1 MDNQAGVARAR
12 AKDTREAWAEV
23 VPSAWDLIPI
33 ADLYSRVLYEKLQP
47 TNSFPPNRTH
57 LITSLAFFLPRHS
70 STLTPHSPTTT
81 MAPIKILIINPNTNQ
96 SMTDSLRDP
105 IESLGY
111 NNVQPPPS
119 NPLDP
124 SHPPTPQFY
133 PITPLPKPQLHPQ
146 APTTPPKLTPPP
158 DNLHLP
164 HRPLRPPQHRLPRRR
179 RPLSHPHPP
188 LPPPPP
194 PHPRRL
200 PRRLLLPAPA
210 RPPPQTAHRGPRA
223 RHHGRERRGGGAAAA
238 GGSAVRDR
246 EHGGRVEGGV
256 GGCGGGGGGVWGG
269 GDVRG

>member
-70 STLTPHSPTTT
+70 STLTPYSPKTT

-111 NNVQPPPS
+111 NNVQPPP
-119 NPLDP
+119 PTHP
-124 SHPPTPQFY
+124 THHTHPPPKS
-133 PITPLPKPQLHPQ
+133 TPLPRSPSPNYTLKTNTPTRQPTPTTPPPQ
-146 APTTPPKLTPPP
+146 APTASTPSPTPPSQPRTPSPP
-158 DNLHLP
+158 SSP
-164 HRPLRPPQHRLPRRR
+164 TSPPTTPSSSPATPRTRSSPSSNSAPRRPCSASWTRASR
-179 RPLSHPHPP
+179 R
-188 LPPPPP
+188 
-194 PHPRRL
+194 RCRCC
-200 PRRLLLPAPA
+200 
-210 RPPPQTAHRGPRA
+210 
-223 RHHGRERRGGGAAAA
+223 
-238 GGSAVRDR
+238 
-246 EHGGRVEGGV
+246 GGV
-256 GGCGGGGGGVWGG
+256 SGSGS
-269 GDVRG
+269 